1 MPTEPSSWW
10 TAKSRGVIQV
20 YFELAKRNLLRT
32 KTRSTLAIIGII
44 IGVMAIASIGIFGES
59 LRASVTQNFEDLAT
73 QVQIFPAASEG
84 YSEIDKDVVDRI
96 ENTPNVE
103 TFIPIKS
110 SMDFIEYKS
119 DRVYST
125 IYGVEGDNIGDLF
138 QAQDEGEEVKLKKG
152 GCVVGGSIADNFDL
166 REGSKLTV
174 AGREFRVSTILE
186 EEARYDVNPNNVVF
200 LQTEDFDQ
208 TFDEGYSQIIVRVES
223 MEDVDEFIEYVEER
237 INLRGEKVKVF
248 EMRQILDS
256 INQAFSQITSFLM
269 AIAGISLLVAGVSI
283 LNIMLMSTIERT
295 KEIGVMRAIGAY
307 RKVILR
313 IFMLEALILGLA
325 GGVIG
330 GALSL
335 LGGFAINMIV
345 LESVEYL
352 FTATTAMYIFEGVGF
367 GILVAVLSGIYPAWK
382 ASNLEPIEALRYE

>member
-1 MPTEPSSWW
+1 M
-10 TAKSRGVIQV
+10 
-20 YFELAKRNLLRT
+20 YLELARRNLLRT
-32 KTRSTLAIIGII
+32 KVRSSLAIIGII

-73 QVQIFPAASEG
+73 QVQIFPATGEG
-84 YSEIDKDVVDRI
+84 YSEIDKDVVDKIRNLRGI
-96 ENTPNVE
+96 E

-110 SMDFIEYKS
+110 SRDPIEYKS

-125 IYGVEGDNIGDLF
+125 IYGVEGNNIGDLF
-138 QAQDEGEEVKLKKG
+138 QAEDGGEDVKLKRG
-152 GCVVGGSIADNFDL
+152 GCVVGGSIADNFNL

-174 AGREFRVSTILE
+174 AGRDFRVNTILKE
-186 EEARYDVNPNNVVF
+186 EVRYDINPNNVVF
-200 LQTEDFDQ
+200 LQMDDFDN
-208 TFDEGYSQIIVRVES
+208 TFDEGYTQIIVRVES
-223 MEDVDEFIEYVEER
+223 INDVDEFMEHVEGR
-237 INLRGEKVKVF
+237 INLREEKVQVF

-256 INQAFSQITSFLM
+256 INEAFRQITAFLM

-307 RKVILR
+307 RQVILR
-313 IFMLEALILGLA
+313 IFLLEALILGVV
-325 GGVIG
+325 GGAIG
-330 GALSL
+330 GILSI

-352 FTATTAMYIFEGVGF
+352 FTATTAIYIIEGVGF

>member
-1 MPTEPSSWW
+1 M
-10 TAKSRGVIQV
+10 
-20 YFELAKRNLLRT
+20 YLELARRNLLRT
-32 KTRSTLAIIGII
+32 KVRSSLAIIGII

-73 QVQIFPAASEG
+73 QVQIFPATGEG
-84 YSEIDKDVVDRI
+84 YSEIDKDVVDKIRNLRGI
-96 ENTPNVE
+96 E

-110 SMDFIEYKS
+110 SRDLIEYKS

-125 IYGVEGDNIGDLF
+125 IYGVEGNNIGDLF
-138 QAQDEGEEVKLKKG
+138 QAEDGGEDVKLKRG
-152 GCVVGGSIADNFDL
+152 GCVVGGSIADNFNL

-174 AGREFRVSTILE
+174 AGRDFRVNTILKE
-186 EEARYDVNPNNVVF
+186 EVRYDINPNNVVF
-200 LQTEDFDQ
+200 LQMDDFDN
-208 TFDEGYSQIIVRVES
+208 TFDEGYTQIIVRVES
-223 MEDVDEFIEYVEER
+223 INDVDEFMEHVEGR
-237 INLRGEKVKVF
+237 INLREEKVQVF

-256 INQAFSQITSFLM
+256 INEAFRQITAFLM

-307 RKVILR
+307 RQVILR
-313 IFMLEALILGLA
+313 IFLLEALILGVV
-325 GGVIG
+325 GGAIG
-330 GALSL
+330 GILSI

-352 FTATTAMYIFEGVGF
+352 FTATTAIYIIEGVGF

>member
-1 MPTEPSSWW
+1 ME
-10 TAKSRGVIQV
+10 AKGLVIPM

-32 KTRSTLAIIGII
+32 KVRSSLAIIGII

-73 QVQIFPAASEG
+73 QVQIFPATSEG

-96 ENTPNVE
+96 RNAPDIE

-125 IYGVEGDNIGDLF
+125 IYGVEGDNIGNLF
-138 QAQDEGEEVKLKKG
+138 QAEDGEGDVKLKRG
-152 GCVVGGSIADNFDL
+152 GCVVGGSIADNLGL

-174 AGREFRVSTILE
+174 AGKDFRVNTILK

-200 LQTEDFDQ
+200 IQTEDFDN

-223 MEDVDEFIEYVEER
+223 IEDVEGFIEYIEER
-237 INLRGEKVKVF
+237 INLREEKVNVF
-248 EMRQILDS
+248 ELRQILDS

-295 KEIGVMRAIGAY
+295 KEIGVMRALGAY
-307 RKVILR
+307 RQVILR
-313 IFMLEALILGLA
+313 IFLLEALILGVV
-325 GGVIG
+325 GGIIG
-330 GALSL
+330 GSLSI

-352 FTATTAMYIFEGVGF
+352 FTATTAMYIIQGVGF
-367 GILVAVLSGIYPAWK
+367 GVLVAVLSGIYPAWK
-382 ASNLEPIEALRYE
+382 ASKLEPIEALRYE

>member
-1 MPTEPSSWW
+1 MVTR
-10 TAKSRGVIQV
+10 AVIPV
-20 YFELAKRNLLRT
+20 YLELARRNLLRT
-32 KTRSTLAIIGII
+32 KVRSSLAIIGII

-73 QVQIFPAASEG
+73 QVQIFPATGEG
-84 YSEIDKDVVDRI
+84 YSEIDKDVVDKIRNLRGI
-96 ENTPNVE
+96 E

-110 SMDFIEYKS
+110 SRDLIEYKS

-125 IYGVEGDNIGDLF
+125 IYGVEGNNIGDLF
-138 QAQDEGEEVKLKKG
+138 QAEDGGEDVKLKRG
-152 GCVVGGSIADNFDL
+152 GCVVGGSIADNFNL

-174 AGREFRVSTILE
+174 AGRDFRVNTILKE
-186 EEARYDVNPNNVVF
+186 EVRYDINPNNVVF
-200 LQTEDFDQ
+200 LQMDDFDN
-208 TFDEGYSQIIVRVES
+208 TFDEGYTQIIVRVES
-223 MEDVDEFIEYVEER
+223 INDVDEFMEHVEGR
-237 INLRGEKVKVF
+237 INLREEKVQVF

-256 INQAFSQITSFLM
+256 INEAFRQITAFLM

-307 RKVILR
+307 RQVILR
-313 IFMLEALILGLA
+313 IFLLEALILGVV
-325 GGVIG
+325 GGAIG
-330 GALSL
+330 GILSI

-352 FTATTAMYIFEGVGF
+352 FTATTAIYIIEGVGF

>member
-1 MPTEPSSWW
+1 MEATEVVVPM
-10 TAKSRGVIQV
+10 

-32 KTRSTLAIIGII
+32 KVRSSLAIIGII

-73 QVQIFPAASEG
+73 QVQIFPATSEG
-84 YSEIDKDVVDRI
+84 YSEIDQDVVDRI
-96 ENTPNVE
+96 ENSPRVE

-125 IYGVEGDNIGDLF
+125 VYGVKGDNIDDLF
-138 QAQDEGEEVKLKKG
+138 QAEDEGGDVNLKRG
-152 GCVVGGSIADNFDL
+152 GCVVGGSIADNFGL
-166 REGSKLTV
+166 REGSKITV
-174 AGREFRVSTILE
+174 AGKDFRVNTILA
-186 EEARYDVNPNNVVF
+186 EEARYDINPNNVVF
-200 LQTEDFDQ
+200 LQTEDFDN
-208 TFDEGYSQIIVRVES
+208 TFDEGYSQIIVRVETI
-223 MEDVDEFIEYVEER
+223 EDVDEFIDYVEER
-237 INLRGEKVKVF
+237 INLRDEKVQVF
-248 EMRQILDS
+248 ELRQILDS
-256 INQAFSQITSFLM
+256 INAAFSQITSFLM

-307 RKVILR
+307 RQVILR
-313 IFMLEALILGLA
+313 IFMLEALILGVA

-330 GALSL
+330 GMLSI

-345 LESVEYL
+345 LNSVEYL
-352 FTATTAMYIFEGVGF
+352 FVSTTAIYIFEGVIF